1 VIQRPYTVVLIVP
14 TGVGATIGGYA
25 GDALPV
31 AKAIAQVSDRLIT
44 HPNVLNGAQLYWN
57 LPNALYV
64 EGYALDKFASGCW
77 GLRPVHQN
85 RVGLILDRGI
95 EPDLRL
101 RHLQVADAA
110 RATLGLNLTDYVVTD
125 APLNVELRTSESGA
139 SWGTIGNPGSLLRSA
154 EVLIGQAKADAI
166 AVVARFPDDLG
177 SEALQAY
184 RHGQGVDPLAGA
196 EAVIS
201 HLIVRTFQV
210 PCAHAP
216 ALMPLP
222 LDPDLS
228 PRSAA
233 EELGYTFLPCVL
245 VGLSRAP
252 QFVESQKANV
262 VGAGLGSNAADNA
275 VIQHLLNPPLQK
287 SNSRFPIPNS
297 QFPIPNSQFPAQTQ
311 NVTSLPGDI
320 WASEV
325 DAVVVPATAC
335 GGSALLSL
343 SSQSRTQIIAVEE
356 NKTSMQVPPEHL
368 GIKSIRVN
376 SYLEAL
382 GVLVAHRA
390 GISADALSPS
400 LSSLHCLSVR
410 GKSASRST

>member
-1 VIQRPYTVVLIVP
+1 MNQRPYTVVLIVP
-14 TGVGATIGGYA
+14 TGIGAAIGGYA

-31 AKAIAQVSDRLIT
+31 ARAIAQISDRLIT

-64 EGYALDKFASGCW
+64 EGYGLDKFAAGCW
-77 GLRPVHQN
+77 GMRPVHQN
-85 RVGLILDRGI
+85 RVGLILDQGI

-101 RHLQVADAA
+101 RHLQAADAT

-125 APLNVELRTSESGA
+125 APLNVELRTAASGA
-139 SWGTIGNPGSLLRSA
+139 SLGTIGNPDSLLRAA
-154 EVLIGQAKADAI
+154 EVLIDQARAEAI
-166 AVVARFPDDLG
+166 AVIARFPDDSG
-177 SEALQAY
+177 SDALQAY

-201 HLIVRTFQV
+201 HLVVRTFQV

-252 QFVESQKANV
+252 QFIVEAQ
-262 VGAGLGSNAADNA
+262 
-275 VIQHLLNPPLQK
+275 
-287 SNSRFPIPNS
+287 NS
-297 QFPIPNSQFPAQTQ
+297 A
-311 NVTSLPGDI
+311 SLPGDI
-320 WASEV
+320 WATDV
-325 DAVVVPATAC
+325 DAVVIPATAC
-335 GGSALLSL
+335 GGSAVLSF
-343 SSQSRTQIIAVEE
+343 SQSRSQIIAVEE
-356 NKTSMQVPPEHL
+356 NQTSMQVPPEHL
-368 GIKSIRVN
+368 GIKAIRVH

-390 GISADALSPS
+390 GITADALSPS
-400 LSSLHCLSVR
+400 LSSLNCLSVS
-410 GKSASRST
+410 GKTAPRSS